1 MKKIIISIVFI
12 ILTAYASIGQTHE
25 TNESLIEGPVFV
37 AVEQMPNFPGGN
49 VKLMEYIGSHLQYPK
64 VAQDK
69 GIQGRVIVSFVVNT
83 DGSISDAEIV
93 RSLDPS
99 CDEEVLRLVNSMP
112 RWIPGKTDGKN
123 VRVQYTMPLMFKMF

>member
-69 GIQGRVIVSFVVNT
+69 GIQGRVIVSFVWDENWRWCKCV
-83 DGSISDAEIV
+83 IFICIIDAI
-93 RSLDPS
+93 
-99 CDEEVLRLVNSMP
+99 
-112 RWIPGKTDGKN
+112 IYAKN
-123 VRVQYTMPLMFKMF
+123 